1 MKKRRLLGSA
11 ILETAALISGMTGV
25 IITMGSGAVSF
36 MSSVGFLYFT
46 VQSNI
51 WVLTVFFVFLIMD
64 ITELS
69 LGTQSRRPNWLY
81 MLKFVFTVSINLTLA
96 VFFILLAPKMD
107 PDYLVS
113 AGNLTVHFL
122 TPVIAAA
129 HFLLF
134 DIEYEV
140 RRSHCVLCAVPPL
153 CYFAF
158 TMLLSLNGV
167 TFAGKHGSVLF
178 SEL

>member
-1 MKKRRLLGSA
+1 
-11 ILETAALISGMTGV
+11 
-25 IITMGSGAVSF
+25 
-36 MSSVGFLYFT
+36 
-46 VQSNI
+46 
-51 WVLTVFFVFLIMD
+51 MD

-167 TFAGKHGSVLF
+167 TFGPESTVPYFFLNYELLGWFGFSKNGPGVFWWLIIILALIVGNGLF
-178 SEL
+178 LSGCAQ